1 MGPSKALW
9 FLAMI
14 TQLCIDVSV
23 DVAKNEEKVKAR
35 LAISAKISLQAPRLE
50 DKGLILRRA

>member
-50 DKGLILRRA
+50 DKGSILRRA